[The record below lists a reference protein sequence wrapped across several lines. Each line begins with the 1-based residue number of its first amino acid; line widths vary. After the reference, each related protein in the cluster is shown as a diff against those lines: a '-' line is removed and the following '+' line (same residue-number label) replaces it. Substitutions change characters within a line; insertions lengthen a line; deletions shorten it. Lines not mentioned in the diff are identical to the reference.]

1 MLEEA
6 GRMLRLQMT
15 NAWTP
20 TTSVN
25 GDDSSAPD
33 LAEERGFNK
42 PPRHQDPSTPAGIWN
57 ESAERQIPFRPSPTQ
72 DATPN
77 GLPPTAPIP
86 AVRARAIHGDVYLVP
101 VTLRFGGRA
110 ANTSIAVSVPGR
122 ATAAYPEPLTT
133 TGPKP
138 GTGGGPSGPPA
149 DGDSAGVARA
159 RGEFEGEPLCGL
171 LRDGRV

>member
-25 GDDSSAPD
+25 GEDSSAPD
-33 LAEERGFNK
+33 RAEEHGFNE
-42 PPRHQDPSTPAGIWN
+42 PPRHQDPSTPTGIWN

-77 GLPPTAPIP
+77 GLAPTAPIP
-86 AVRARAIHGDVYLVP
+86 AVRARVIHGDVYLVP
-101 VTLRFGGRA
+101 VTLRFDARA

-122 ATAAYPEPLTT
+122 ATAAYAEPLTT
-133 TGPKP
+133 TGPRP
-138 GTGGGPSGPPA
+138 RAGGGPSGPPA
-149 DGDSAGVARA
+149 DRDSAGVARA
-159 RGEFEGEPLCGL
+159 SGELRGGSSVGC
-171 LRDGRV
+171 